1 MNPFIFTISVNSA
14 KVTAVMLVSFQKHHP
29 GKCIHIIGTPK
40 EIEEIDQY
48 SNCSLNF
55 DYISFIDISKNAELM
70 QDFKQG
76 HRGTAK
82 VMAMVIKK
90 MIMPLLMP
98 SSPCYHHG
106 YTHFIHL
113 DSDLYFKRESIS
125 IIESA
130 FIGKNALNITCD
142 NLPRIGGNAVEGVLI
157 ECARPSAQLVGTRRC
172 YGNNPSGIKGLEK
185 YPDTISTYIFG
196 MDIRSVPDY
205 PFEKLC
211 RYCEGA
217 EHPLGWPVLDFFD
230 GVTHAVMQ
238 NGGHVHML
246 DQNQFGSQNTE
257 GKKTNNYASNMHMD
271 CGSHLIHFGGVG
283 SGHAFYHG
291 HSKPAEGY
299 ANWAVGRYALFC
311 KLFYNEDIPCPTLTQ
326 YGPDGRWINGTYDD
340 NILETVKRDV
350 IN

>member
-1 MNPFIFTISVNSA
+1 MSPFIFTISVNSA
-14 KVTAVMLVSFQKHHP
+14 KVTAVMLCSFVKHHP
-29 GKCIHIIGTPK
+29 NRQIFVVGTPDEFEK
-40 EIEEIDQY
+40 IEK
-48 SNCSLNF
+48 
-55 DYISFIDISKNAELM
+55 YIESFIPNIRHSNVRYIDIEDNKELM

-76 HRGTAK
+76 HRGTTK
-82 VMAMVIKK
+82 IFAMVIKR
-90 MIMPLLMP
+90 MLLATCP
-98 SSPCYHHG
+98 EYPYNSILEEEDKEVAN

-113 DSDLYFKRESIS
+113 DGDLYFKRESMS

-130 FIGKNALNITCD
+130 FIGSS
-142 NLPRIGGNAVEGVLI
+142 VHGVTPTGI
-157 ECARPSAQLVGTRRC
+157 QHFETPKAQLVGTRRC
-172 YGNNPSGIKGLEK
+172 YANNPSGVKGLEK

-217 EHPLGWPVLDFFD
+217 EHPLGWLVLDAFD

-238 NGGHVHML
+238 NGGYVHML

-257 GKKTNNYASNMHMD
+257 GKKTNNYQSNMHMD

-291 HSKPAEGY
+291 HSKPPEGY

-311 KLFYNEDIPCPTLTQ
+311 KLFYNEDIPCPTPTQ
-326 YGPDGRWINGTYDD
+326 YGPDGRWINGTYDE
-340 NILETVKRDV
+340 NILETLKREM
-350 IN
+350 NQ